1 MDLDSQGLQPGHL
14 AGRQGADGGVLV
26 QSRMCYQVAG
36 DGSVKLSHEALLTL
50 AKVQGGKARRCAICG
65 GYGDWRGIVEHH
77 IQPKGMGGS
86 KARDV
91 PENKIWL
98 CGKCHSEQ
106 HGIRE
111 VDY

>member
-1 MDLDSQGLQPGHL
+1 
-14 AGRQGADGGVLV
+14 
-26 QSRMCYQVAG
+26 MCYQVAG
-36 DGSVKLSHEALLTL
+36 DGSVKRTIEHLLLL
-50 AKVQGGKARRCAICG
+50 AQLDRGDSTRCGLCK